1 MIVVLKLKF
10 GLRMSLLQQ
19 LNIWCL
25 YLKLGIITFWYKI
38 KTFLNIILLFIK
50 PCYLNNTVPVFNNT
64 WGSSLCKKSVQ
75 DSIFILSLNRICR
88 PHEIC
93 DHSVVSFDVSQI
105 VLLKTSEAATRGVTG
120 KPLCQIV
127 IFNNVAGLKATLLK
141 YTLALVFSCKFC
153 KISKNIFFTEDL
165 CTDASKNKLKDFWLN
180 FLKIIWID
188 LAITNLVLSCS

>member
-1 MIVVLKLKF
+1 M
-10 GLRMSLLQQ
+10 
-19 LNIWCL
+19 
-25 YLKLGIITFWYKI
+25 
-38 KTFLNIILLFIK
+38 NIILLFIK

-180 FLKIIWID
+180 FLKIILID
-188 LAITNLVLSCS
+188 LVITNLVLSFS

>member
-1 MIVVLKLKF
+1 M
-10 GLRMSLLQQ
+10 
-19 LNIWCL
+19 
-25 YLKLGIITFWYKI
+25 
-38 KTFLNIILLFIK
+38 NIILLFIK

-88 PHEIC
+88 LHEIC

-105 VLLKTSEAATRGVTG
+105 VLLKTSEAATRGV
-120 KPLCQIV
+120 LCKQVFLEISQNLQENPYV
-127 IFNNVAGLKATLLK
+127 RLSFLITLQASGLKATLLK

-180 FLKIIWID
+180 FLKIILID
-188 LAITNLVLSCS
+188 LVITNLVLSCS